1 MKKNLMIVVCAIF
14 TLSFIAS
21 IFSSSPLRSFDRLR
35 VLSEVE
41 AQAQGGDSST
51 LLTVPEQSRTPRHVN
66 MVSIDGPIGP
76 ISVRIIDKAI
86 DSSVKD
92 SAEAL
97 VIELN
102 TPGGLDESMRLI
114 TKKILNS
121 DVPVIVYVSPSG
133 SRSASAGVFIT
144 LSAHIAAMTPGTNI
158 GAAHPVSIGGQLD
171 STMAEKVANDAAAYI
186 KSIASKRGRNEQW
199 AEEAVR
205 KSVSITESEALKLKV
220 IDFVSSNLRELL
232 DSCDGRKVSLPSGE
246 KVLNT
251 KNIEVRRSE
260 ISLRDR
266 ILEVITNPTI
276 AYILLTLGMWGIFFE
291 LSSPGS
297 ILPGIVGGICLIL
310 AFFALQSLPINYAGL
325 LLMILALI
333 LFILEVKIVSHG
345 ALTIGGIISMV
356 FGSLLLFESPLPY
369 MRASLTVILTVVA
382 ATALF
387 FIFAMTMA
395 IRAQRRKV
403 TTGDEGLV
411 DEVAVARTPLN
422 LEGDVF
428 IHGEIW
434 RAEAD
439 QPIEK
444 GEKVIVTGVEKLT
457 LKVTKYSK

>member
-1 MKKNLMIVVCAIF
+1 MKKAFLICLILAFFLGAWSFCA
-14 TLSFIAS
+14 SK
-21 IFSSSPLRSFDRLR
+21 
-35 VLSEVE
+35 
-41 AQAQGGDSST
+41 
-51 LLTVPEQSRTPRHVN
+51 RHVN
-66 MVSIDGPIGP
+66 LVTIDGVIGP
-76 ISVRIIDKAI
+76 ISARIIDKAV
-86 DSSVKD
+86 DSSVED

-102 TPGGLDESMRLI
+102 TPGGLDESMRII
-114 TKKILNS
+114 TRKILNS

-133 SRSASAGVFIT
+133 SRAASAGVFVT

-171 STMAEKVANDAAAYI
+171 STMSEKVANDAAAYI
-186 KSIASKRGRNEQW
+186 KSIASKRGRNEAW

-205 KSVSITESEALKLKV
+205 KSVSITETEALRLHV
-220 IDFVSSNLRELL
+220 IDFVSVSLRELL
-232 DSCDGRKVSLPSGE
+232 DSCDGRKVALPSGE
-246 KVLNT
+246 KALNT
-251 KNIEVRRSE
+251 KNIEVHRAQ
-260 ISLRDR
+260 ISARDR
-266 ILEVITNPTI
+266 ILDVITNPTI
-276 AYILLTLGMWGIFFE
+276 AYILLTLGMWGLFFE
-291 LSSPGS
+291 LSNPGAVF
-297 ILPGIVGGICLIL
+297 PGIVGGICLIL

-325 LLMILALI
+325 LLMILGLI

-356 FGSLLLFESPLPY
+356 LGSLLLFESPVPY
-369 MRASLTVILTVVA
+369 MRASLVVILTVVG
-382 ATALF
+382 ATAAF

-403 TTGDEGLV
+403 TTGDKGLV
-411 DEVAVARTPLN
+411 GEVAVARTPLN

-434 RAEAD
+434 KAEAD

-457 LKVTKYSK
+457 LKVTKKK